1 MMVIRTRV
9 VVTAG
14 LQAEWDSTFPYEA
27 MSLKLDQGVGP
38 VVNHSLQEASVWFRK
53 HESLFPV

>member
-14 LQAEWDSTFPYEA
+14 LQAEWDSMFPYEA
-27 MSLKLDQGVGP
+27 MILKLDQGVGL

-53 HESLFPV
+53 HESLVPA